1 MTTSHRPVV
10 RIVGLGNIG
19 FRHLQGLS
27 AMADEIAVEGFDVEE
42 GAIERARAE
51 WENIP
56 SSAGRFSSPA
66 DLSGPADLT
75 VLATSAVGREAL
87 LESHLAVGSRRF
99 LLEKVVF
106 TDPDAF
112 LRAQQALDAAGA
124 VAYVNTARRLWPLHQ
139 KIRALVE
146 ATNAPITLEVAGR
159 NIGLA
164 CNGVHFIDLLQ
175 MLSGRTDVTTTR
187 AETSTPWASKRSGY
201 YEIWGD
207 VVFEAG
213 DARLFLSV
221 QPDAPETTTFRLRLG
236 DNEYRVDEA
245 SGVVKSEVAV
255 VLDAGR
261 APYQSELSIEYARP
275 MLQGLAP
282 ALPSLLES
290 AVAHKALFKAIQPA
304 FEKADL
310 MRDGQI
316 PIT

>member
-1 MTTSHRPVV
+1 MTISHRPVV
-10 RIVGLGNIG
+10 RIIGLGNIG
-19 FRHLQGLS
+19 FRHLQGLA

-42 GAIERARAE
+42 GAVERARAE

-56 SSAGRFSSPA
+56 SAMGRFSSPA
-66 DLSGPADLT
+66 DISGPADLT
-75 VLATSAVGREAL
+75 VLATSAVGRETL
-87 LESHLAVGSRRF
+87 LESHLAIGSRRF

-112 LRAQQALDAAGA
+112 MRAQHALDAAGA

-139 KIRALVE
+139 KIRGMVE
-146 ATNAPITLEVAGR
+146 TTNAPISLEIAGR

-175 MLSGRTDVTTTR
+175 MLSGHTDVAATR
-187 AETSTPWASKRSGY
+187 AEISTPWASKRAGY
-201 YEIWGD
+201 YEVWGD
-207 VVFEAG
+207 VLFEAG
-213 DARLFLSV
+213 DARLALSV
-221 QPDAPETTTFRLRLG
+221 QPDAPEATTIRLRLG
-236 DNEYRVDEA
+236 DSEYMVDEA
-245 SGVVKSEVAV
+245 SGALKSDMAV

-275 MLQGLAP
+275 MLQDLAP

-290 AVAHKALFKAIQPA
+290 AKAHIALFEAIRPA
-304 FEKADL
+304 FENAGL
-310 MRDGQI
+310 MSGRQI